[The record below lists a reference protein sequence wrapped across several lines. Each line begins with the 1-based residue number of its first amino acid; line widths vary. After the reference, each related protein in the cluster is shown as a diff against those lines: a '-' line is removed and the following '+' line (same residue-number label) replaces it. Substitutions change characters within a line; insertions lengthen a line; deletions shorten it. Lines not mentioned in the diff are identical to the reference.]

1 MTDSM
6 EDTLVI
12 GGKTF
17 RSRLMVGTGKYKDF
31 GIMREAIAASGAEI
45 VTVSI
50 RRVEIGAPG
59 HQGILDQMDSSTLQL
74 LPNTAGCKTTD
85 EAVRVAKLARAMTE
99 TSWIKLEVIPDAKYL
114 LPDPVE
120 TLRAAEIL
128 VGEGFTV
135 LPYVNADPVLARRLA
150 DAGCA
155 TVMPLA
161 SPIGS

>member
-1 MTDSM
+1 M

-31 GIMREAIAASGAEI
+31 GIMREAITASGAEI

-59 HQGILDQMDSSTLQL
+59 HQGILDQMDWSKLQL

-85 EAVRVAKLARAMTE
+85 RSEEHTSELQSRFGISYAV
-99 TSWIKLEVIPDAKYL
+99 
-114 LPDPVE
+114 
-120 TLRAAEIL
+120 
-128 VGEGFTV
+128 F
-135 LPYVNADPVLARRLA
+135 
-150 DAGCA
+150 
-155 TVMPLA
+155 
-161 SPIGS
+161 